1 MELQNSVKLFLNNK
15 HVVVPDDWVTACIDW
30 VLSDNPRLNREN
42 KRAVSEK
49 VFEQW
54 LYSDLTELGTCCL
67 PLGLTQQR
75 LTTITG
81 YFAVQVN
88 QVRNVGQP
96 AYVQLQKV
104 QKADTQNTSVSA
116 EQPHQPAWEP
126 KPTRMLLMQ
135 ITDGTSVVHGMEYRT
150 IPILSLNIKPGAKL
164 LLFGNITSR
173 RGTLLLGREQ
183 VEIMGGEVEALHI
196 PNAMENVLA
205 RCLRLEENEHPR
217 EFEESIGPTQP
228 GASQASQ
235 YYPSQ
240 MSTSHTRNYSTQQPT
255 RQQPPPP
262 QPAITNQTT
271 AQITGVHTSSTAA
284 QNLDEMEDE
293 DFLDADMEA
302 VLSQIEGQVSPSSHS
317 GQNGSLNKP
326 LHESSSS
333 GCTHNDGNNRV
344 NKNKSGNNNDPLD
357 NSGMDTFID
366 DMDIDESIFTCDFD
380 DTLTLPSGHQAS
392 SHQQSL
398 DKHTSNISPQHC
410 QTSSIQSPAQWSKQ
424 NTSLSSKTCNV
435 NPTARSS
442 KESTTP
448 LAIVKPKTQLTN
460 MHNFIQKLPGKD
472 SLDQLTSNIPNR
484 GESEKDTFENTLSR
498 NTCTVQPGKS
508 DNMMTR
514 KIGLVNQRSISKR
527 VQEEQPFTYLC
538 FLPQTSSV
546 TQEVVVKGFIMT
558 LVSRMEQTGGR
569 WCLRVLIND
578 STASREVDI
587 ASEVLE
593 ELIGFSVEELV
604 RKKAE
609 AKSNPELKA
618 RLAKSLSGC
627 QQKLISLC
635 CLLHLDVGP
644 SLPRPILTALTPV
657 TPTHMY
663 QLLLRSSIDTE

>member
-1 MELQNSVKLFLNNK
+1 MDLQTSVKLFIKSK
-15 HVVVPDDWVTACIDW
+15 HIVVPDDWITACIDW

-42 KRAVSEK
+42 QRAVSEK

-104 QKADTQNTSVSA
+104 QKADTENTSVSA
-116 EQPHQPAWEP
+116 EQQHQPAWEP

-135 ITDGTSVVHGMEYRT
+135 ITDGTSVIRGMEYRT

-183 VEIMGGEVEALHI
+183 VEILGGEVEALHI
-196 PNAMENVLA
+196 PNAFENVLA

-217 EFEESIGPTQP
+217 EYEESIGPTQP

-255 RQQPPPP
+255 RQQPP
-262 QPAITNQTT
+262 QPTITNQTT
-271 AQITGVHTSSTAA
+271 PQITGVHTSSTAA

-326 LHESSSS
+326 LPESSSS
-333 GCTHNDGNNRV
+333 VRTHNGGNNRV
-344 NKNKSGNNNDPLD
+344 NTNKSGNKNDPLD

-366 DMDIDESIFTCDFD
+366 DLDIDESIFTCDFD
-380 DTLTLPSGHQAS
+380 DTLTLPSGPQAS

-398 DKHTSNISPQHC
+398 DKYTSNISPQHC

-442 KESTTP
+442 KQFTTP
-448 LAIVKPKTQLTN
+448 LAVVEPKTQQTN
-460 MHNFIQKLPGKD
+460 MHN
-472 SLDQLTSNIPNR
+472 S
-484 GESEKDTFENTLSR
+484 
-498 NTCTVQPGKS
+498 CTVQSGKS

-514 KIGLVNQRSISKR
+514 KIDLVNQRSISER
-527 VQEEQPFTYLC
+527 VQEELPFTYLC

-657 TPTHMY
+657 TPTHLH
-663 QLLLRSSIDTE
+663 QLRLRSSIDTE